1 MCCIKYNPEP
11 AVFPIS
17 CDGVQPELEVD
28 KKLIQFE
35 KVLLH
40 RYALY
45 ILYQYIILD
54 QTYRKETRSLFL
66 RNNTLLP
73 VQWRLSGLDVL
84 GNDFSFNQEH
94 GIVQPKSEF
103 ELKIHFRASKANN
116 YKRALKLEV
125 LCAIYTEHTF
135 SMHTAYTAHTHYTQ
149 HTYVHT
155 HYIQHTLHR
164 YTLHTAYTHV
174 HTTQTC
180 THTIYTAYA
189 HYTQHTTHT
198 YTQHTQYIHNHIY
211 LRH

>member
-28 KKLIQFE
+28 KKVIQFE

-40 RYALY
+40 RLY
-45 ILYQYIILD
+45 IIPRIY
-54 QTYRKETRSLFL
+54 TYLLLCRKETRSLFL

-125 LCAIYTEHTF
+125 VYVLYTQSVHTR
-135 SMHTAYTAHTHYTQ
+135 AHTHAHIFTQ
-149 HTYVHT
+149 N
-155 HYIQHTLHR
+155 
-164 YTLHTAYTHV
+164 
-174 HTTQTC
+174 
-180 THTIYTAYA
+180 IYTV
-189 HYTQHTTHT
+189 TL
-198 YTQHTQYIHNHIY
+198 III
-211 LRH
+211 LCGRFLM